1 MQVNYKTISAM
12 EFDVLTGTYKQVDK
26 QVEDTSGAFTD
37 NAFFELLMG
46 ANDGQGQGDSG
57 YTSNTDTAFDM
68 SAPLKD
74 SFSAEPLD
82 DSANSSLYAF
92 RFRQNDSLRTME
104 AGQNGAEQLKNNLFS
119 DLLAAL

>member
-57 YTSNTDTAFDM
+57 YTSNADTAFDM

-82 DSANSSLYAF
+82 DSANSNLYAL

-104 AGQNGAEQLKNNLFS
+104 LGQNGAEQLKNNLFS